1 MTKEYSA
8 DADIKYFDYKHEDA
22 RKKTG
27 EEEGA
32 KDFDISTEEYDR
44 TSAKVEILEYEIE
57 D

>member
-1 MTKEYSA
+1 MTKEYP
-8 DADIKYFDYKHEDA
+8 ADIDIEYFDYKHKEA

-27 EEEGA
+27 EEESA

-44 TSAKVEILEYEIE
+44 TSAKVEILEYEIK